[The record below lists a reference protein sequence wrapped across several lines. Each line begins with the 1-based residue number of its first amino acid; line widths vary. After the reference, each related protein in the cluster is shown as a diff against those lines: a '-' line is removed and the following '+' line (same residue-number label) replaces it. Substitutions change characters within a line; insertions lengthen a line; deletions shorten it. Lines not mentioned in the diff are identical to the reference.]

1 MQATREHILDVLK
14 ERGQVTVDELSREL
28 GLTAVT
34 VRHHIDILRDK
45 GLVSDPLARRC
56 KAPGRPRHVY
66 TLTEKAS
73 ALFPKRYSHLVSQIL
88 DEVRAQFPPDKVDRM
103 MKRIGERIAD
113 QATIPAGGDLKARL
127 AATVEFMNGLG
138 YMARWEQSDDDD
150 YLLHIANCPYE
161 RVSRQD
167 RQVCV
172 IDSTL
177 LAHLLNVS
185 PQRLTWIAEGDHQCT
200 WALHPPSETG

>member
-1 MQATREHILDVLK
+1 MQATREHILDILK

-34 VRHHIDILRDK
+34 VRHHIDILRGK
-45 GLVSDPLARRC
+45 GLVSAPLARHR

-88 DEVRAQFPPDKVDRM
+88 DEARAQFSPDKVERM

-113 QATIPAGGDLKARL
+113 QATIPAGGDFNARL
-127 AATVEFMNGLG
+127 AATVEFLNGLG
-138 YMARWEQSDDDD
+138 YMDRWEQSDDGD

-167 RQVCV
+167 RVVCTM
-172 IDSTL
+172 DLAMLTRL
-177 LAHLLNVS
+177 LGTS
-185 PQRLTWIAEGDHQCT
+185 PQRITSAAQGDHQCT
-200 WALHPPSETG
+200 YVIHPPTQ